1 MVQQWCAERG
11 EGELALLLQRK
22 RVESKQE
29 QLMNIEISTLLG
41 FGLYEF
47 TFADND
53 ELEMTRRKL
62 VRYVSAGGVCLC
74 VCVCACV
81 CVRVCVCVFGECR
94 NAVCSSPLT
103 DEHPAESSDLC
114 GPLQCLVFAF
124 QSCCLDWRSWGTAR
138 MHTTTAHLE

>member
-1 MVQQWCAERG
+1 MPSQASALVKQWCSDG
-11 EGELALLLQRK
+11 GVGELSMLLQRK

-62 VRYVSAGGVCLC
+62 VR
-74 VCVCACV
+74 
-81 CVRVCVCVFGECR
+81 
-94 NAVCSSPLT
+94 
-103 DEHPAESSDLC
+103 
-114 GPLQCLVFAF
+114 
-124 QSCCLDWRSWGTAR
+124 
-138 MHTTTAHLE
+138 

>member
-1 MVQQWCAERG
+1 MSSLTTSRCCIHHVCCGRGGGGRERGWEWQRKERGWSSLTLPSQASALVQQWCADRG
-11 EGELALLLQRK
+11 EGELALLLHRK

-62 VRYVSAGGVCLC
+62 VRYV
-74 VCVCACV
+74 
-81 CVRVCVCVFGECR
+81 RVCVFEECSDSRQSTRCVCG
-94 NAVCSSPLT
+94 VCSSVCLI
-103 DEHPAESSDLC
+103 SSD
-114 GPLQCLVFAF
+114 
-124 QSCCLDWRSWGTAR
+124 R
-138 MHTTTAHLE
+138 